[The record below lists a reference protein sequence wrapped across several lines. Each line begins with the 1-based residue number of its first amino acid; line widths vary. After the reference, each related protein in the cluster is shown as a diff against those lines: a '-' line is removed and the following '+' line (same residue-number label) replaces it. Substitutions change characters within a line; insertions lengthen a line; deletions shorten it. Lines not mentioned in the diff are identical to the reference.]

1 MVSVA
6 HNELHVERKKGGTKE
21 AGEEQRSSD
30 NAWWRTRYRR
40 QEVETDW
47 PTNDFLETATLVAGR
62 GDGGGLLRLKEPSSS
77 EQRSNGEGRTTRK
90 RERMVE
96 TIHQTRLERSSNSG
110 QLNDKT
116 GRIPRRLVQSL
127 NLPPRQ

>member
-90 RERMVE
+90 RERRIVIVSHASSSARSLQPLVTLAPDE
-96 TIHQTRLERSSNSG
+96 HPERSA
-110 QLNDKT
+110 
-116 GRIPRRLVQSL
+116 V
-127 NLPPRQ
+127 